1 MVKII
6 AEAGVNHNGSI
17 DLAFRLIDAAA
28 DAGADYVKFQT
39 FKAENL
45 VTPDAIKAEYQQ
57 KNIASDDD
65 SQFRMLKELELSQS
79 DFRILADYCKEKNIG
94 FLSTPFDLE
103 SIEFLKTLDMDYW
116 KIPSGEITNYPYLVT
131 IARIGQPVIMSTG
144 MSNLEE
150 VRDAVGV
157 LCENGLSR
165 DMITLLH
172 CTTMYPTPFSDVNL
186 RAMETLATFETGA
199 VGYSDHT
206 RGIEVPVAAVALG
219 AQVIE
224 KHFTLDR
231 SMPGPDH
238 KASLEP
244 AELASMVTAIRNV
257 EAALGTN
264 VKTPSSAEIPNI
276 PVARR
281 SIVAK
286 RDIRPGEIFTAENL
300 TTKRPGTGLSPML
313 WNKIIGTV
321 SNRAYRKDEQIAPD

>member
-65 SQFRMLKELELSQS
+65 SQFRMLKELELSKS

-103 SIEFLKTLDMDYW
+103 SIEFLKILDMDYW

-186 RAMETLATFETGA
+186 RAMETLATLETGA

-321 SNRAYRKDEQIAPD
+321 SDRAYRKDEQIAPD

>member
-116 KIPSGEITNYPYLVT
+116 KIPSGEITNYPYLVS

-186 RAMETLATFETGA
+186 RALETLATLETGA

-257 EAALGTN
+257 EAALGTS
-264 VKTPSSAEIPNI
+264 VKTPSPAEIPNI

-321 SNRAYRKDEQIAPD
+321 SDRAYRKDEQIAPD

>member
-94 FLSTPFDLE
+94 FLSTSFDLE

-257 EAALGTN
+257 EAALGTS
-264 VKTPSSAEIPNI
+264 VKTPSPAEIPNI

-313 WNKIIGTV
+313 WNKLIGTV
-321 SNRAYRKDEQIAPD
+321 SDRAYRKDEQIAPD

>member
-244 AELASMVTAIRNV
+244 VELASMVTAIRNV
-257 EAALGTN
+257 EAALGTS
-264 VKTPSSAEIPNI
+264 VKTPSPAEIPNI

-321 SNRAYRKDEQIAPD
+321 SDRAYRKDEQIAPD

>member
-186 RAMETLATFETGA
+186 RAMETLATLETGA

-321 SNRAYRKDEQIAPD
+321 SDRAYRKDEQIAPD

>member
-103 SIEFLKTLDMDYW
+103 SIEFLKILDMDYW

-186 RAMETLATFETGA
+186 RAMETLATLETGA

-321 SNRAYRKDEQIAPD
+321 SDRAYRKDEQIVPD

>member
-65 SQFRMLKELELSQS
+65 SQFRMLKELELSKS

-103 SIEFLKTLDMDYW
+103 SIEFLKILDMDYW
-116 KIPSGEITNYPYLVT
+116 KIPSGEITNYPYLVS

-157 LCENGLSR
+157 LYENGLSR

-186 RAMETLATFETGA
+186 RAMETLATLETGA

-257 EAALGTN
+257 EAALGTS
-264 VKTPSSAEIPNI
+264 VKTPSPAEIPNI

-313 WNKIIGTV
+313 WNKLIGTV
-321 SNRAYRKDEQIAPD
+321 SDRAYRKDDQIAPD

>member
-157 LCENGLSR
+157 LCEKGLSR

-186 RAMETLATFETGA
+186 RAMETLATLETGA

-321 SNRAYRKDEQIAPD
+321 SDRAYRKDEQIAPD